1 VAPSRPTEEGTAEGN
16 PASRSSEGRPG
27 PAAPAEPAPSRT
39 RRLRDL
45 AVVGWS
51 HAGQH
56 AFVAGLGVAIPF
68 VVVAFHTNYAVVG
81 ALLSVSAI
89 AGSALQSLALVV
101 RRTSARV
108 LLVAQ
113 NAGSTL
119 GAVVCALAP
128 GLAVLMAGRL
138 VQAVA
143 GWPQHPVGSSYL
155 SNRYPE
161 RRGTVLSWHVT
172 AGNVGTLVAPLAV
185 TAVIAEAGWRGG
197 FWLLG
202 ALLATTAV
210 GVALWLPA
218 PWHPLAGT
226 GTAGVAGD
234 GAARS
239 GEGSG
244 ARGGGGKGGGGGEA
258 APSFRRQLVELVR
271 QRPVF
276 ALLLAGTIAAGGQGI
291 GILGVYAPAYLH
303 ASLHF
308 RALLLG
314 TLLTI
319 VYVGAVIGP
328 VLMGKLSDLLGHRAV
343 LLANYVLGAGALLA
357 FLGAGHA
364 VAGLA
369 LAGLA
374 VGIFSYSELSL
385 RQTLFADFVPGGLA
399 RAGFGIFFTVS
410 QAIGAV
416 WVAIIGVVITE
427 VSFEAAFFTMAA
439 TFLVASAVVLV
450 GTRRPEAGTA
460 RPARVPRSEDPA
472 R

>member
-1 VAPSRPTEEGTAEGN
+1 M
-16 PASRSSEGRPG
+16 
-27 PAAPAEPAPSRT
+27 
-39 RRLRDL
+39 RDL

-89 AGSALQSLALVV
+89 AGSALQGLALVV

-113 NAGSTL
+113 NVGSTL

-128 GLAVLMAGRL
+128 GIAVLMAGRL

-161 RRGTVLSWHVT
+161 RRGTMLSWHVT

-185 TAVIAEAGWRGG
+185 TAVIAEGGWRGG

-202 ALLATTAV
+202 ALLATTAL

-218 PWHPLAGT
+218 PWHRLAGT
-226 GTAGVAGD
+226 GEPGSA
-234 GAARS
+234 GAARD
-239 GEGSG
+239 
-244 ARGGGGKGGGGGEA
+244 A
-258 APSFRRQLVELVR
+258 APGDPPTGDAEPSFRRQLVDLVR

-303 ASLHF
+303 SSLHF
-308 RALLLG
+308 RPLLLG
-314 TLLTI
+314 TLLTV

-328 VLMGKLSDLLGHRAV
+328 VLMGKLSDLLGHRGV
-343 LLANYVLGAGALLA
+343 LLANYALGAGALLA

-364 VAGLA
+364 VVGLA

-385 RQTLFADFVPGGLA
+385 RQTLFADFLPGGLA

-410 QAIGAV
+410 QAVGAA
-416 WVAIIGVVITE
+416 WVAIIGVVVTE
-427 VSFEAAFFTMAA
+427 VSFAAAFFTMAA

-450 GTRRPEAGTA
+450 GTRRPGTGA
-460 RPARVPRSEDPA
+460 LGPARVPRSDHPA